1 MRACTASTAVK
12 TTTGVRKTLSREF
25 SDSEVHQRVRRKAC
39 SLSRENSKISWAEGA
54 ELPRGVLS
62 RLSLLDLASMHD
74 EYTARIDS
82 PREGSWCSLSE

>member
-39 SLSRENSKISWAEGA
+39 SLSREKSAGTGAAVASSKKRLGPKTTQRIHEMQKK
-54 ELPRGVLS
+54 LS
-62 RLSLLDLASMHD
+62 ATTH
-74 EYTARIDS
+74 
-82 PREGSWCSLSE
+82 